1 MKVRNASGSASFSS
15 SASYATGSACPAVLA
30 PSSPASVSETKRLSA
45 NAPALLPLI
54 APAYWEYP
62 VMDTSD
68 TQPETVLPL
77 PVTLSVTPVP
87 VMPPT

>member
-1 MKVRNASGSASFSS
+1 
-15 SASYATGSACPAVLA
+15 
-30 PSSPASVSETKRLSA
+30 
-45 NAPALLPLI
+45 
-54 APAYWEYP
+54 
-62 VMDTSD
+62 MDTSD

>member
-1 MKVRNASGSASFSS
+1 M
-15 SASYATGSACPAVLA
+15 
-30 PSSPASVSETKRLSA
+30 SETKRLSA